1 MTAPTTAK
9 ENPLA
14 AIKNPCLFPADSRS
28 LRDPSAI
35 YWNGRRL
42 PAGIGKL
49 AQCGG
54 HANDEEHQAGL
65 KQIAL

>member
-14 AIKNPCLFPADSRS
+14 AIENPRLFPADSRS

-35 YWNGRRL
+35 YWDVDRYLQL
-42 PAGIGKL
+42 P
-49 AQCGG
+49 
-54 HANDEEHQAGL
+54 
-65 KQIAL
+65 